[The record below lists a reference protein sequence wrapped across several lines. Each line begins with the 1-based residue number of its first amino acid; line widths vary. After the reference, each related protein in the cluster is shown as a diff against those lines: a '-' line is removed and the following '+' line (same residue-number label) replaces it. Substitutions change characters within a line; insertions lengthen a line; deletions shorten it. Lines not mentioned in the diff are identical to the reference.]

1 MRIEAAVTLAR
12 LATTPRPLPE
22 LPTSVAPES
31 SASSSSINSSTT
43 KMPGCA
49 LAMASSLSTIYHAL
63 QNARTPS
70 DDSLGPDPL
79 APDAL
84 VAAFDAELQREP
96 GNRVALV
103 SAIGNLG
110 TLALAAPPG
119 LLAVLDDP
127 TYFVRGEALRA
138 LSHFSGGVD
147 RAIPV
152 LLNDMVKNTDRVLPD
167 YAAIAGEMHPSAAVV
182 PTLLRALES
191 DDGLVREAAATLLG
205 RIEPRPRSAAP
216 AVVAL
221 MKKTLS
227 ISEGPGGGSD
237 DDAAPAQP
245 RGLAPK
251 SGGRPPQ
258 PAPGSVSNDLA
269 VALARVAPP
278 EEALPLLMQLLKR
291 RSRSARVAG
300 AAGLEELGPAAHT
313 AIPALVANLKAAI
326 AADDRQA
333 VSDVGSRTAVALGRI
348 APGAPDAKAT
358 SGEVVEV
365 LTEAVNV
372 PLLPFRLPAVKA
384 LGNFGPEAAPAIP
397 SLRKLLDDE
406 NQTPLVKEAAEA
418 ALQKIEPQ
426 PKPTRSA
433 SR

>member
-1 MRIEAAVTLAR
+1 
-12 LATTPRPLPE
+12 
-22 LPTSVAPES
+22 
-31 SASSSSINSSTT
+31 
-43 KMPGCA
+43 
-49 LAMASSLSTIYHAL
+49 
-63 QNARTPS
+63 
-70 DDSLGPDPL
+70 
-79 APDAL
+79 
-84 VAAFDAELQREP
+84 
-96 GNRVALV
+96 
-103 SAIGNLG
+103 
-110 TLALAAPPG
+110 
-119 LLAVLDDP
+119 
-127 TYFVRGEALRA
+127 
-138 LSHFSGGVD
+138 
-147 RAIPV
+147 
-152 LLNDMVKNTDRVLPD
+152 
-167 YAAIAGEMHPSAAVV
+167 
-182 PTLLRALES
+182 
-191 DDGLVREAAATLLG
+191 
-205 RIEPRPRSAAP
+205 
-216 AVVAL
+216 
-221 MKKTLS
+221 
-227 ISEGPGGGSD
+227 
-237 DDAAPAQP
+237 
-245 RGLAPK
+245 
-251 SGGRPPQ
+251 
-258 PAPGSVSNDLA
+258 
-269 VALARVAPP
+269 
-278 EEALPLLMQLLKR
+278 MQLLKR